1 VQEQPLQSLQQQD
14 KQHQLAEP
22 QSLVP
27 SKALLLLQ
35 QLQLQLRCL
44 VPQRKRAYL
53 GCGRRSAS
61 F

>member
-1 VQEQPLQSLQQQD
+1 VQQRPLQYLQQQD
-14 KQHQLAEP
+14 KQHQLAKP
-22 QSLVP
+22 QSLVLF
-27 SKALLLLQ
+27 KALLLLQ

-44 VPQRKRAYL
+44 APLRKRAYL